1 MSTTL
6 PLFWHLSSSSKK
18 DRLDASVKLIS
29 SLEHFQAQFEA
40 SSPSEEDEGSDEKP
54 DALETLNAQDV
65 SYSVRRLTRGLASPR
80 ESSRLG
86 FSVALT
92 ELLSRID
99 TVTCSQIFALIMD
112 ATKSQGSMTG
122 QEERDVLFAR
132 LFGMTAI
139 IQSGLIV
146 RTKPLPTSQSS
157 ATLASSFEGY
167 EQVLTEL
174 LVLGEKK
181 SWLRESAWWA
191 ISLAADS
198 LNAAEV
204 RWKDEAVHA
213 TAQHLFVENRIW
225 SPEKI
230 ALALKLQSAFEEF
243 NWRPLFSPTFKNPD
257 LLSNVNLQ
265 TLALILKDS
274 NNDGGD
280 ADAPKTAA
288 AGGWKTQLHYV
299 WDIMLDRLLNTS
311 NAVNSNFPEF
321 FRIVVDESLFSSTA
335 SPERKYWGFQ
345 VFQKALHLV
354 SEDNMPMLFT
364 KNFMRTWINH
374 LSKQDRYLHKAAKQT
389 VAEIQTFVQRNPTLG
404 FALILQLTGFHGS
417 QQFDKIT
424 KTKMV
429 ESIISTMAADD
440 IKQYIAYLLNQAN
453 DGEVEVEIIN
463 ARRRW
468 IIDQLSAL
476 IQNGSIAKTGEW
488 VESVLDWFVVNGL
501 YVVKK
506 KSEKS
511 RFIGLRQIPKPQFSD
526 ELRHAC
532 RDKLLSCLADLT
544 NHITTIESDNAKVK
558 IAGVAADGELWVTK
572 VLSTIEELKQDTKH
586 VSSIAEI
593 DEEEEVLRAKV
604 REVVAKLKKVSGN
617 QQEAAS
623 GTQLLLVASL
633 VQQSCSEEVVS
644 LETIELCTNAATREF
659 SLDKVKKKTKK
670 GRPPASAL
678 VDEEDSDDDGPEP
691 IDAIVDT
698 IIGFMEKSTAY
709 MRSIGNQ
716 VFSLI
721 SGQVKSSTIDL
732 ILTQLETRDPAA
744 EDEEMDEDEDE
755 DEDDEDED
763 KPTNGEDAEDG
774 SQSSDDDEEDD
785 ENENSDNEE
794 VDEELRQRILEA
806 LSVNGIKAANEDDED
821 SEEEEYMDDD
831 QMMAIDEHLAEVFR
845 SRVNEKKASKD
856 LDAQREATH
865 FKNRVLDLIDIFLK
879 KQPSSPLIV
888 RLIIPLVDL
897 ITRSTTDEKQLSD
910 KARGITRS
918 RIGKAREFASAEEK
932 KVEGGGGKEEG
943 EGEEQEVISIF
954 EALHKRARTERSPD
968 HLSILSDCC
977 IYISEV
983 MLHAGMQDQVVLQ
996 YRHSLIDFI
1005 SRKNSSLN
1013 VSFFQQFFRRS
1024 RTAAWNLR
1032 NDLLEV
1038 SGKAANLYRQFQAY
1052 QLIHD
1057 LLTEPPFDIHHE
1069 VTQYLQALCKTLLDV
1084 IFRTCDGSDDSLGL
1098 NASQM
1103 REVLRLAL
1111 VGARQARKVAV
1122 AAEDAAVQIPQPQN
1136 VVATIW
1142 DSAAWTRATDLL
1154 LASERFKGAAQMCKQ
1169 VVQIASAPSNTSQS
1183 QSKGKDEKKVNPKGS
1198 KESNERLMKEEE
1210 KKGGKEEGGEVRGE
1224 KKRTSRKRKTP
1235 AAGADGIE
1243 GEKSA
1248 PSLEGQGKKV
1258 KRKKVE

>member
-40 SSPSEEDEGSDEKP
+40 SSPSEEDEGNDENP
-54 DALETLNAQDV
+54 DALEILNAQDV

-92 ELLSRID
+92 ELLSRIE

-198 LNAAEV
+198 LKAAEV
-204 RWKDEAVHA
+204 PWKDEAVHA
-213 TAQHLFVENRIW
+213 TVQHLFVGNKIW

-311 NAVNSNFPEF
+311 DAVKSNFPEF

-389 VAEIQTFVQRNPTLG
+389 VAEIQTFVQRNPKLG
-404 FALILQLTGFHGS
+404 FALILQLTGVHGS

-424 KTKMV
+424 KTKTV
-429 ESIISTMAADD
+429 ESIISTMDADD

-453 DGEVEVEIIN
+453 DSEVEVEIIN

-476 IQNGSIAKTGEW
+476 IRNGSIAKTGEW

-511 RFIGLRQIPKPQFSD
+511 RLIGLRQIPKPQFSD
-526 ELRHAC
+526 QLRHTC

-544 NHITTIESDNAKVK
+544 NHITTIESDNSKVK
-558 IAGVAADGELWVTK
+558 IAGVATDGEFWVTK

-623 GTQLLLVASL
+623 GTQLLLIASL

-659 SLDKVKKKTKK
+659 SLDKVMKKTKK
-670 GRPPASAL
+670 GRPSASAP
-678 VDEEDSDDDGPEP
+678 VDEEDSDDDGLEP

-709 MRSIGNQ
+709 MRTIGNQ

-744 EDEEMDEDEDE
+744 EDEEMDEVEDDEDE
-755 DEDDEDED
+755 DED
-763 KPTNGEDAEDG
+763 KPANGEDAEDG
-774 SQSSDDDEEDD
+774 SQSSNDDEEDD
-785 ENENSDNEE
+785 ENEDSDNEE

-806 LSVNGIKAANEDDED
+806 LSVNGIKAANEEDED
-821 SEEEEYMDDD
+821 SEEEYMDDD

-865 FKNRVLDLIDIFLK
+865 FKNRVLDLIDIFMK

-910 KARGITRS
+910 KARGIARS
-918 RIGKAREFASAEEK
+918 RIGKAKEFAEEK
-932 KVEGGGGKEEG
+932 KVEGGGKEEG
-943 EGEEQEVISIF
+943 EGEEQEEVTSIF
-954 EALHKRARTERSPD
+954 ETLHKRARTERSPD

-977 IYISEV
+977 IYISQV
-983 MLHAGMQDQVVLQ
+983 MLHAGMQDQVVVQ

-1013 VSFFQQFFRRS
+1013 VSFLQQFFRRS

-1057 LLTEPPFDIHHE
+1057 LLTEPPFDIHDE
-1069 VTQYLQALCKTLLDV
+1069 VTQYLQTLCKTLLDV
-1084 IFRTCDGSDDSLGL
+1084 ISRACDGSDDSLGL

-1103 REVLRLAL
+1103 REVLKLAL
-1111 VGARQARKVAV
+1111 VGARQTRKVVAV
-1122 AAEDAAVQIPQPQN
+1122 AADNAAVQIPQPQN

-1183 QSKGKDEKKVNPKGS
+1183 QSKGKVEKKVKPKDS
-1198 KESNERLMKEEE
+1198 KESKERRIKEE
-1210 KKGGKEEGGEVRGE
+1210 KKGGKEGVEEVRGE
-1224 KKRTSRKRKTP
+1224 KKRTSRKRKTQV
-1235 AAGADGIE
+1235 AGPDGIE
-1243 GEKSA
+1243 GEENA
-1248 PSLEGQGKKV
+1248 PSVEGQGKKV

>member
-40 SSPSEEDEGSDEKP
+40 SSPSEEDEGNDEKP

-92 ELLSRID
+92 ELLSRIE

-198 LNAAEV
+198 LKAAEV
-204 RWKDEAVHA
+204 PWKDEAVHA
-213 TAQHLFVENRIW
+213 TAQHLFVENKIW

-274 NNDGGD
+274 AHDGGD
-280 ADAPKTAA
+280 ADAPKIAA

-311 NAVNSNFPEF
+311 NAVKGNFPEF

-389 VAEIQTFVQRNPTLG
+389 VAEIQTFVQRNPKLG
-404 FALILQLTGFHGS
+404 FALILQLTGVHGS

-424 KTKMV
+424 KTKTL
-429 ESIISTMAADD
+429 ESIISTMDVDD
-440 IKQYIAYLLNQAN
+440 IKQYIAHLLNQAN
-453 DGEVEVEIIN
+453 DSEVEVEIIN

-476 IQNGSIAKTGEW
+476 IRNGSIAKTGEW
-488 VESVLDWFVVNGL
+488 VETVLDWFVVNGL

-526 ELRHAC
+526 ELRQAC

-544 NHITTIESDNAKVK
+544 NHIMTIESDNAKVK
-558 IAGVAADGELWVTK
+558 VAGVAADGELWVTK
-572 VLSTIEELKQDTKH
+572 VLSTIEELKQEKH

-593 DEEEEVLRAKV
+593 DKEEEVLRAKV
-604 REVVAKLKKVSGN
+604 REVVAKLEKVSGN

-659 SLDKVKKKTKK
+659 SLDKVKKKKTKK
-670 GRPPASAL
+670 GRPSASAPI
-678 VDEEDSDDDGPEP
+678 DEADSDDGGPEP

-698 IIGFMEKSTAY
+698 IIGFMEESTAY
-709 MRSIGNQ
+709 MRTIGNQ

-721 SGQVKSSTIDL
+721 SGQVKISTIDL

-744 EDEEMDEDEDE
+744 EDEEIDEDEEMDEDEDE
-755 DEDDEDED
+755 DEE
-763 KPTNGEDAEDG
+763 GEDAEG
-774 SQSSDDDEEDD
+774 RSQSSNDDEEDD
-785 ENENSDNEE
+785 ENEDSDNEE

-865 FKNRVLDLIDIFLK
+865 FKNRVLDLIDIFMK
-879 KQPSSPLIV
+879 KQPSSPLII

-910 KARGITRS
+910 KARGIARS
-918 RIGKAREFASAEEK
+918 RIGKAKEIASAEEQ
-932 KVEGGGGKEEG
+932 KVEGGGGKEKG
-943 EGEEQEVISIF
+943 EGEEQEEVTSIF
-954 EALHKRARTERSPD
+954 ETLHKRARTERSPD

-977 IYISEV
+977 IYISQV
-983 MLHAGMQDQVVLQ
+983 MLHAGMQDQVVVQ
-996 YRHSLIDFI
+996 YCHSLIDFI

-1057 LLTEPPFDIHHE
+1057 LLTEPPFDNHDE

-1084 IFRTCDGSDDSLGL
+1084 ISRACDGSDSSLGL

-1103 REVLRLAL
+1103 REVLKLAL

-1122 AAEDAAVQIPQPQN
+1122 AAQIPQPQN
-1136 VVATIW
+1136 VATIW
-1142 DSAAWTRATDLL
+1142 DSAAWTQATDLL

-1169 VVQIASAPSNTSQS
+1169 VVQIASAPSNMSQS
-1183 QSKGKDEKKVNPKGS
+1183 QSKGKDEKKVKPKGVS
-1198 KESNERLMKEEE
+1198 KESKERRAKEEE
-1210 KKGGKEEGGEVRGE
+1210 KKGGNEEVKELKGE
-1224 KKRTSRKRKTP
+1224 KKRTSRKRKTQV
-1235 AAGADGIE
+1235 AGADGIE
-1243 GEKSA
+1243 GEESA

-1258 KRKKVE
+1258 KRKKVA

>member
-40 SSPSEEDEGSDEKP
+40 TSPSEEDEGNDEKP

-174 LVLGEKK
+174 LALGEKK

-198 LNAAEV
+198 LKATEV
-204 RWKDEAVHA
+204 PWKDEAVHA
-213 TAQHLFVENRIW
+213 TAQHLFVENKIW

-257 LLSNVNLQ
+257 LLSN
-265 TLALILKDS
+265 DS

-299 WDIMLDRLLNTS
+299 WDIMLDRLLDTS
-311 NAVNSNFPEF
+311 NAVKSNFPEF

-389 VAEIQTFVQRNPTLG
+389 VAEIQTFVQRNPKLG
-404 FALILQLTGFHGS
+404 FALILQLTGVHGS

-424 KTKMV
+424 KTKTV
-429 ESIISTMAADD
+429 ESIISTMDADD

-453 DGEVEVEIIN
+453 DSEVAVEIIN

-468 IIDQLSAL
+468 IIDQLSGL
-476 IQNGSIAKTGEW
+476 IRNGSIAKTGEW

-526 ELRHAC
+526 ELRHTC

-544 NHITTIESDNAKVK
+544 NHIASIESDNAKVK
-558 IAGVAADGELWVTK
+558 IAGVATDGELWVTK

-586 VSSIAEI
+586 VSSIAQI

-604 REVVAKLKKVSGN
+604 REVVVKLKKVSGN

-670 GRPPASAL
+670 GRPSASAP
-678 VDEEDSDDDGPEP
+678 VDEVDSDDDGPEP

-709 MRSIGNQ
+709 MRTIGNQ

-732 ILTQLETRDPAA
+732 VLT
-744 EDEEMDEDEDE
+744 
-755 DEDDEDED
+755 
-763 KPTNGEDAEDG
+763 
-774 SQSSDDDEEDD
+774 
-785 ENENSDNEE
+785 
-794 VDEELRQRILEA
+794 
-806 LSVNGIKAANEDDED
+806 AANEEDED

-865 FKNRVLDLIDIFLK
+865 FKNRVLDLIDIFIK

-910 KARGITRS
+910 KARGIARS
-918 RIGKAREFASAEEK
+918 RIGKAKEFASAEKK
-932 KVEGGGGKEEG
+932 KVGGGGEKEEG
-943 EGEEQEVISIF
+943 EGEEQEEVTSIF
-954 EALHKRARTERSPD
+954 ETLHKRARTERSPD

-977 IYISEV
+977 IYISQV
-983 MLHAGMQDQVVLQ
+983 MLRAGMQDHVVVQ

-1057 LLTEPPFDIHHE
+1057 LLTEPPFDIHDE

-1084 IFRTCDGSDDSLGL
+1084 ISRACDGSDNSLGL

-1103 REVLRLAL
+1103 REVLKLAL
-1111 VGARQARKVAV
+1111 VGARQTRKVVAV
-1122 AAEDAAVQIPQPQN
+1122 AADDAAVQIPQPQN

-1142 DSAAWTRATDLL
+1142 DSTAWTRATDLL

-1183 QSKGKDEKKVNPKGS
+1183 QSKGKVEKKVKPKGS
-1198 KESNERLMKEEE
+1198 KESKERCMKEEE
-1210 KKGGKEEGGEVRGE
+1210 KKGGKEEVEEVRGE
-1224 KKRTSRKRKTP
+1224 KKRTSRKRKTQV
-1235 AAGADGIE
+1235 AGANGIE
-1243 GEKSA
+1243 GEESA
-1248 PSLEGQGKKV
+1248 LSLEGQGKKV

>member
-40 SSPSEEDEGSDEKP
+40 SSPSEEDEGNDEKP

-99 TVTCSQIFALIMD
+99 TVTCSQIFVLMMD
-112 ATKSQGSMTG
+112 ATKSQGSTTG
-122 QEERDVLFAR
+122 QEERDILFAR

-198 LNAAEV
+198 LKAAEV
-204 RWKDEAVHA
+204 PWKDEAVHA
-213 TAQHLFVENRIW
+213 TAHHLFIENKIW

-257 LLSNVNLQ
+257 LLSNTNLQ
-265 TLALILKDS
+265 TLALILKAS
-274 NNDGGD
+274 D

-311 NAVNSNFPEF
+311 NAVKSNFPEF

-354 SEDNMPMLFT
+354 AEDNMPMLFT

-389 VAEIQTFVQRNPTLG
+389 VAEIQTFVQRNPKLG
-404 FALILQLTGFHGS
+404 FALILQLTGVHGS

-424 KTKMV
+424 KTKTV
-429 ESIISTMAADD
+429 ESIISTMDADD
-440 IKQYIAYLLNQAN
+440 IKQYIAYLLFQAN
-453 DGEVEVEIIN
+453 DSEVEVEIIN

-476 IQNGSIAKTGEW
+476 IRNGSIAKTGEW

-501 YVVKK
+501 NVVKK

-511 RFIGLRQIPKPQFSD
+511 RFIGLQQLPKPQFSD
-526 ELRHAC
+526 ELRQAC

-544 NHITTIESDNAKVK
+544 NHMTTIESDNTKVK
-558 IAGVAADGELWVTK
+558 IAGLAADGELWVTK

-586 VSSIAEI
+586 VSYIAEI

-604 REVVAKLKKVSGN
+604 REVVAQLKKVSGN

-623 GTQLLLVASL
+623 GMQLLLVASL

-644 LETIELCTNAATREF
+644 LETIELCTDAAAREF
-659 SLDKVKKKTKK
+659 SLDKVKRKTQK
-670 GRPPASAL
+670 GRPSASAPA
-678 VDEEDSDDDGPEP
+678 DEEDSDDDGPEP

-698 IIGFMEKSTAY
+698 IIGFMEKSTVY
-709 MRSIGNQ
+709 MRTIGNQ

-744 EDEEMDEDEDE
+744 EDEEMDQ

-763 KPTNGEDAEDG
+763 KPANGEDVEDD
-774 SQSSDDDEEDD
+774 SQSSDDDEGDD
-785 ENENSDNEE
+785 ENEDSDNEE

-865 FKNRVLDLIDIFLK
+865 FKNRVLDLIDIFIK

-897 ITRSTTDEKQLSD
+897 ITRSTADEKQLSD
-910 KARGITRS
+910 KARGIARS
-918 RIGKAREFASAEEK
+918 RIGKAKEFAPAEEK
-932 KVEGGGGKEEG
+932 KVEEGGGKEEG
-943 EGEEQEVISIF
+943 EGEEQEVTSIF
-954 EALHKRARTERSPD
+954 ETLHKRARTERSPD

-977 IYISEV
+977 IYISQV
-983 MLHAGMQDQVVLQ
+983 MLHAGMQDQVVVQ

-1024 RTAAWNLR
+1024 RTAAWDLR
-1032 NDLLEV
+1032 NDLLEI

-1057 LLTEPPFDIHHE
+1057 LLTEPPFDIHDE

-1084 IFRTCDGSDDSLGL
+1084 ISSACDGSDNSLGL

-1103 REVLRLAL
+1103 REVLKLAL
-1111 VGARQARKVAV
+1111 VGARQARKVVAL

-1142 DSAAWTRATDLL
+1142 DSVAWTRATDLL

-1183 QSKGKDEKKVNPKGS
+1183 QLKGKVEKKVKPKGRKES
-1198 KESNERLMKEEE
+1198 KERRVKEEE
-1210 KKGGKEEGGEVRGE
+1210 KQGGKEEVEDVRRE
-1224 KKRTSRKRKTP
+1224 NKRTSRKRKTQV
-1235 AAGADGIE
+1235 AGADGIE
-1243 GEKSA
+1243 GEECV
-1248 PSLEGQGKKV
+1248 PPLEGQGNKV

>member
-40 SSPSEEDEGSDEKP
+40 TSPSEEDEGNDEKP

-174 LVLGEKK
+174 LALGEKK

-198 LNAAEV
+198 LKATEV
-204 RWKDEAVHA
+204 PWKDEAVHA
-213 TAQHLFVENRIW
+213 TAQHLFVENKIW

-265 TLALILKDS
+265 TLALILKAS
-274 NNDGGD
+274 D

-299 WDIMLDRLLNTS
+299 WDIMLDRLLDTS
-311 NAVNSNFPEF
+311 NAVKSNFPEF

-389 VAEIQTFVQRNPTLG
+389 VAEIQTFVQRNPKLG
-404 FALILQLTGFHGS
+404 FALILQLTGVHGS

-424 KTKMV
+424 KTKTV
-429 ESIISTMAADD
+429 ESIISTMDADD

-453 DGEVEVEIIN
+453 DSEVAVEIIN

-468 IIDQLSAL
+468 IIDQLSGL
-476 IQNGSIAKTGEW
+476 IRNGSIAKTGEW

-526 ELRHAC
+526 ELRHTC

-544 NHITTIESDNAKVK
+544 NHIASIESDNPKVK
-558 IAGVAADGELWVTK
+558 IAGVATDGELWVTK

-586 VSSIAEI
+586 VSSIAQI

-604 REVVAKLKKVSGN
+604 REVVVKLKKVSGN

-670 GRPPASAL
+670 GRPSASAP
-678 VDEEDSDDDGPEP
+678 VDEVDSDDDGPEP

-709 MRSIGNQ
+709 MRTIGNQ

-732 ILTQLETRDPAA
+732 VLTQLETRDPTA
-744 EDEEMDEDEDE
+744 EDEEMDEVEVEDN
-755 DEDDEDED
+755 EDED
-763 KPTNGEDAEDG
+763 KSANGEDAEDG

-785 ENENSDNEE
+785 ENEDSDNEE

-806 LSVNGIKAANEDDED
+806 LAVNGIKAANEEDED

-865 FKNRVLDLIDIFLK
+865 FKNRVLDLIDIFIK

-910 KARGITRS
+910 KARGIARS
-918 RIGKAREFASAEEK
+918 RIGKAKEFASAEKK
-932 KVEGGGGKEEG
+932 KVGGGGEKEEG
-943 EGEEQEVISIF
+943 EGEEQEEVTSIF
-954 EALHKRARTERSPD
+954 ETLHKRARTERSPD

-977 IYISEV
+977 IYISQV
-983 MLHAGMQDQVVLQ
+983 MLRAGMQDHVVVQ

-1057 LLTEPPFDIHHE
+1057 LLTEPPFDIHDE

-1084 IFRTCDGSDDSLGL
+1084 ISRACDGSDNSLGL

-1103 REVLRLAL
+1103 REVLKLAL
-1111 VGARQARKVAV
+1111 VGARQTRKVVAV
-1122 AAEDAAVQIPQPQN
+1122 AADDAAVQIPQPQN

-1142 DSAAWTRATDLL
+1142 DSTAWTRATDLL

-1183 QSKGKDEKKVNPKGS
+1183 QSKGKVEKKVKPKGS
-1198 KESNERLMKEEE
+1198 KESKERCMKEEE
-1210 KKGGKEEGGEVRGE
+1210 KKGGKEEVEEVRGE
-1224 KKRTSRKRKTP
+1224 KKRTSRKRKTQV
-1235 AAGADGIE
+1235 AGANGIE
-1243 GEKSA
+1243 GEESA
-1248 PSLEGQGKKV
+1248 LSLEGQGKKV